1 MGDKIRN
8 LVGLILLIGICYMR
22 YSLSRGFTLNCF
34 DLHIQLVMVIAV
46 LQFSLIQPVSTNF
59 FSKKD

>member
-22 YSLSRGFTLNCF
+22 YSLSRDFTLNCF

-59 FSKKD
+59 VSKKD